1 MQFNNDDSASVS
13 HPFIT
18 PLSFN
23 PSIVFRRARLLAGGV
38 ILEDIDNFNRLSSML
53 TSLKSES
60 EQLNIASQGFG
71 NFDDDFTANAVGMGV
86 LGGDTRKTFNVMDHD
101 RANYL

>member
-1 MQFNNDDSASVS
+1 MQFNNDNPSAE

-18 PLSFN
+18 PLSWN
-23 PSIVFRRARLLAGGV
+23 PAVFFRRARILAGGQL
-38 ILEDIDNFNRLSSML
+38 IEDVDNFNRLSAML

-71 NFDDDFTANAVGMGV
+71 NFDDDFTANAVG
-86 LGGDTRKTFNVMDHD
+86 LG
-101 RANYL
+101 